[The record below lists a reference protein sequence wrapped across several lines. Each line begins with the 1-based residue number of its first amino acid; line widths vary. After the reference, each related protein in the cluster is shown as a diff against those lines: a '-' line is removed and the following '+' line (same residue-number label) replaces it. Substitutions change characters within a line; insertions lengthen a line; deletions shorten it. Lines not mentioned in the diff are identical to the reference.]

1 MKISKITLT
10 LQSLALIGVAV
21 ASSSCTQQ
29 VTGSIRF
36 IAQSQNFASQTKIN
50 TKIDLLWVVDNSA
63 SMDSAQDKLRQ
74 GLTGFA
80 QKYLKPYWDI
90 RIGVITTDTYIANS
104 AFNNYLNTTIPGTT
118 NWQSPYVASRI
129 GSWVNPAWAPTLVD
143 GTGRFTNGIK
153 FNQLFHLWDA
163 NYSKLIAGKHD
174 GPIQALC
181 VESLPYFMNGPTQCQ
196 IRDNPANA
204 NYGTGNT
211 NCISPG
217 GGQTA
222 ITQCVNTVENDSV
235 HSGNAIIS
243 TKPPVGVPGDAA
255 WVNSIV
261 NQFMVNAT
269 AGSAGHGS
277 ERGLASL
284 SQFLT
289 DNEAAGS
296 ASSFFRP
303 DSVRGVI
310 FISDEDDQSMTLPGN
325 PVPASFT
332 PWTNYACDQAG
343 LIALNS
349 AAIANNGSVCCSNG
363 SCSYG
368 AVGTTCAPKTVD
380 GFTYTVS
387 ICPLASQLVPVATY
401 KTQLDNFFNNLDGT
415 TTNSSY
421 FIVSIVALSGQ
432 TIQTLQASRTT
443 TDAAVGATKMFA
455 VDRADRYIALGDAVG
470 NGSVALDMGA
480 ADYSPLLDAI
490 GATLVAKK
498 STFKLTR
505 QATDKEAMV
514 VTVIHANG
522 TSTTVPS
529 SILLVSGN
537 TVTITDSAFV
547 LSLADTDSISI
558 NYLPSR
564 LYNQ

>member
-1 MKISKITLT
+1 MTIQSMTL
-10 LQSLALIGVAV
+10 IAV
-21 ASSSCTQQ
+21 ALAASGCTQQ
-29 VTGSIRF
+29 VTGSIKF
-36 IAQSQNFASQTKIN
+36 KAQQQNFASQQKIN
-50 TKIDLLWVVDNSA
+50 TKIDLLWVMDNSA

-90 RIGVITTDTYIANS
+90 RIGVITTDAYIANS
-104 AFNNYLNTTIPGTT
+104 AFNGYLNTVIPGTT
-118 NWQSPYVASRI
+118 NWQSPYIASRI

-143 GTGRFTNGIK
+143 GTGRFTNGMK
-153 FNQLFHLWDA
+153 FNQLFPLWDS
-163 NYSKLIAGKHD
+163 NYAKLIAGKHD

-196 IRDNPANA
+196 IRDNPANG

-211 NCISPG
+211 NCLTPA

-222 ITQCVNTVENDSV
+222 ITQCVNTVQNDSV
-235 HSGNAIIS
+235 HSGNAIIT
-243 TKPPVGVPGDAA
+243 TKPPTGVVGDSA

-261 NQFMVNAT
+261 NQFMINAT

-284 SQFLT
+284 SQFIT
-289 DNEAAGS
+289 DNEASGS
-296 ASSFFRP
+296 ASAFFRP
-303 DSVRGVI
+303 DSVRGII
-310 FISDEDDQSMTLPGN
+310 FVSDEDDQSMTLPS
-325 PVPASFT
+325 PVPGGFT
-332 PWTNYACDQAG
+332 PWTNYKCDQQG
-343 LIALNS
+343 LVQLNPTS
-349 AAIANNGSVCCSNG
+349 NITGSNGVCCSNG
-363 SCSYG
+363 TCSYG
-368 AVGTTCAPKTVD
+368 LAGTTCASKTVD
-380 GFTYTVS
+380 GFTYTPS
-387 ICPLASQLVPVATY
+387 ICPNPTLLTPVATF
-401 KTQLDNFFNNLDGT
+401 KTQLDNFFNALDGT
-415 TTNSSY
+415 TETSSY

-432 TIQTLQASRTT
+432 TIQDLQAARTT

-455 VDRADRYIALGDAVG
+455 VDRADRYIALGEAVG

-490 GATLVAKK
+490 GATLVSKK

-514 VTVIHANG
+514 VTVVHANG
-522 TSTTVPS
+522 TSSTVPS
-529 SILLVSGN
+529 SILSVSGF
-537 TVTITDSAFV
+537 TVTITDPAFV
-547 LSLADTDSISI
+547 LSLADTDVIAI

-564 LYNQ
+564 LFN